1 MNSLAYINSD
11 NVNNKEAE
19 HNKLVAT
26 KRKHLLARDSK
37 DNEDRNIA
45 NDVCTQSYVRGY
57 N

>member
-26 KRKHLLARDSK
+26 KRGHSLVRDSK
-37 DNEDRNIA
+37 ENEDRKIP
-45 NDVCTQSYVRGY
+45 NDVCKQSYVRGY

>member
-19 HNKLVAT
+19 HNKLEAT
-26 KRKHLLARDSK
+26 KRKHSLVRDSK
-37 DNEDRNIA
+37 DNEDRNIP

>member
-26 KRKHLLARDSK
+26 KREHSLVRDSK
-37 DNEDRNIA
+37 ENEDRKIP